1 MFFRKSVL
9 QFYRCGLAKPDRK
22 AYNNET
28 ERIGT
33 RCKGECSNVALKP
46 ISKIAAGVQA
56 STTLAIDSLF
66 KQMKAEGKDV
76 VGFGAGEPDFPTPEH
91 IKQAGIDAIENN
103 QTKYTPAAG
112 LMELRK
118 AASYRL
124 HEDFGLEY
132 EPTQIVVAS
141 GAKHSVYVTLM
152 TLCDPGDEVVIAAPY
167 WVSYSEM
174 VKQAGAVPVIVT
186 AEESADFKITAEQLD
201 AAITDNTKVFMLNS
215 PCNPTGMVYTRK
227 ELEAIAEVC
236 CRRNVYVI
244 ADEIYCNLVY
254 DDNEF
259 VSFAS
264 LGEDVKERTIIVNGV
279 SKSYAMTGWRIGYTA
294 SNPALAKVMANYL
307 SHSTG
312 APSTISQ
319 QAAITALRGPQE
331 DMQAM
336 KEAFEARRNHLVE
349 RMSKIEGVSCIKP
362 QGAFYVMMNMKS
374 FLGKTMYG
382 KVIESAEDFAQLFL
396 EKGLVATVPCT
407 AFAAP
412 GFIRWSYATSLT
424 EIDKGLDR
432 LETFIKNA

>member
-1 MFFRKSVL
+1 M
-9 QFYRCGLAKPDRK
+9 
-22 AYNNET
+22 
-28 ERIGT
+28 
-33 RCKGECSNVALKP
+33 KP

-66 KQMKAEGKDV
+66 KQMKADGLDV

-91 IKQAGIDAIENN
+91 IKQAGIEAIECN
-103 QTKYTPAAG
+103 QTRYTPAAG
-112 LMELRK
+112 LMTLRE

-124 HEDFGLEY
+124 KADFDLDY
-132 EPTQIVVAS
+132 APNQIVVAS
-141 GAKHSVYVTLM
+141 GAKHAVYITLM

-174 VKQAGAVPVIVT
+174 VKQAGAVPVIIAAEEEHDFKVT
-186 AEESADFKITAEQLD
+186 AAQLD
-201 AAITDNTKVFMLNS
+201 AAITDKTKVFMLNS
-215 PCNPTGMVYTRK
+215 PCNPTGMVYTRE
-227 ELEAIAEVC
+227 ELAAIAEVC
-236 CRRNVYVI
+236 CRHNIYVI

-254 DDNEF
+254 DDKEF

-294 SNPALAKVMANYL
+294 SNAALAKVMASYL

-331 DMQAM
+331 DMQVM
-336 KEAFEARRNHLVE
+336 KRAFEERRDHLVE
-349 RMSKIEGVSCIKP
+349 RMNRIAGVSCIKP
-362 QGAFYVMMNMKS
+362 EGAFYVMMNMKS
-374 FLGKTMYG
+374 FLGTTMYG
-382 KVIESAEDFAQLFL
+382 KKIESAEDFAQLFL

-432 LETFIKNA
+432 LEEFIKNA

>member
-1 MFFRKSVL
+1 M
-9 QFYRCGLAKPDRK
+9 
-22 AYNNET
+22 
-28 ERIGT
+28 
-33 RCKGECSNVALKP
+33 ALKP

-103 QTKYTPAAG
+103 FTKYTPAAG
-112 LMELRK
+112 LMQLRE

-124 HEDFGLEY
+124 KADFGLEY
-132 EPTQIVVAS
+132 APSQIVVAS
-141 GAKHSVYVTLM
+141 GAKHSVYVALM

-174 VKQAGAVPVIVT
+174 VKQAGAVPVIVAAGE
-186 AEESADFKITAEQLD
+186 AEDFKITAAQLD
-201 AAITDNTKVFMLNS
+201 AAITDRTKVFMLNS
-215 PCNPTGMVYTRK
+215 PCNPTGMVYTRA

-254 DDNEF
+254 DDIEF

-264 LGEDVKERTIIVNGV
+264 LGEEVKERTILVNGV

-294 SNPALAKVMANYL
+294 SNPELARVMGNYL
-307 SHSTG
+307 SHSTS

-319 QAAITALRGPQE
+319 HAAIVALRGPQE

-336 KEAFEARRNHLVE
+336 KRAFEKRRDHLVG
-349 RMSKIEGVSCIKP
+349 RMNRIAGVSCIKP

-374 FLGKTMYG
+374 FIGKSMYG
-382 KVIESAEDFAQLFL
+382 KTIGSAEDFAHLFL

-412 GFIRWSYATSLT
+412 GFVRWSYATSLA

-432 LETFIKNA
+432 LEQFIQNA

>member
-1 MFFRKSVL
+1 M
-9 QFYRCGLAKPDRK
+9 
-22 AYNNET
+22 
-28 ERIGT
+28 
-33 RCKGECSNVALKP
+33 ALKP

-103 QTKYTPAAG
+103 FTKYTPAAG
-112 LMELRK
+112 LMQLRE

-124 HEDFGLEY
+124 KADFGLEY
-132 EPTQIVVAS
+132 APNQIVVAS
-141 GAKHSVYVTLM
+141 GAKHSVYVALM

-174 VKQAGAVPVIVT
+174 VKQAGAVPVIVAAGE
-186 AEESADFKITAEQLD
+186 AEDFKITAAQLD
-201 AAITDNTKVFMLNS
+201 AAITDRTKVFMLNS
-215 PCNPTGMVYTRK
+215 PCNPTGMVYTRA

-254 DDNEF
+254 DDIEF

-264 LGEDVKERTIIVNGV
+264 LGEEVKERTILVNGV

-294 SNPALAKVMANYL
+294 SNPELARVMGNYL
-307 SHSTG
+307 SHSTS

-319 QAAITALRGPQE
+319 HAAIVALRGPQE

-336 KEAFEARRNHLVE
+336 KRAFEKRRDHLVG
-349 RMSKIEGVSCIKP
+349 RMNRIEGVSCIKP

-374 FLGKTMYG
+374 FIGKSMYG
-382 KVIESAEDFAQLFL
+382 KTIGSAEDFAHLFL

-412 GFIRWSYATSLT
+412 GFVRWSYATSLA

-432 LETFIKNA
+432 LEQFIQNA

>member
-1 MFFRKSVL
+1 M
-9 QFYRCGLAKPDRK
+9 
-22 AYNNET
+22 
-28 ERIGT
+28 
-33 RCKGECSNVALKP
+33 ALKP

-103 QTKYTPAAG
+103 FTKYTPAAG
-112 LMELRK
+112 LMQLRE

-124 HEDFGLEY
+124 KADFGLEY
-132 EPTQIVVAS
+132 APSQIVVAS
-141 GAKHSVYVTLM
+141 GAKHSVYVALM

-174 VKQAGAVPVIVT
+174 VKQAGAVPVIVAAGE
-186 AEESADFKITAEQLD
+186 AEDFKITAAQLD
-201 AAITDNTKVFMLNS
+201 AAITDRTKVFMLNS
-215 PCNPTGMVYTRK
+215 PCNPTGMVYTRA

-254 DDNEF
+254 DDIEF

-264 LGEDVKERTIIVNGV
+264 LGEDVKERTILVNGV

-294 SNPALAKVMANYL
+294 SNPELARVMGNYL
-307 SHSTG
+307 SHSTS

-319 QAAITALRGPQE
+319 HAAIVALRGPQE

-336 KEAFEARRNHLVE
+336 KRAFEKRRDHLVG
-349 RMSKIEGVSCIKP
+349 RMNRIAGVSCIKP

-374 FLGKTMYG
+374 FIGKSMYG
-382 KVIESAEDFAQLFL
+382 KTIGSAEDFAHLFL

-412 GFIRWSYATSLT
+412 GFVRWSYATSLA

-432 LETFIKNA
+432 LEQFIQNA

>member
-1 MFFRKSVL
+1 M
-9 QFYRCGLAKPDRK
+9 
-22 AYNNET
+22 
-28 ERIGT
+28 
-33 RCKGECSNVALKP
+33 ALKP

-103 QTKYTPAAG
+103 FTKYTPAAG
-112 LMELRK
+112 LMQLRE

-124 HEDFGLEY
+124 KADFGLEY
-132 EPTQIVVAS
+132 APSQIVVAS
-141 GAKHSVYVTLM
+141 GAKHSVYVALM

-174 VKQAGAVPVIVT
+174 VKQAGAVPVIVAAGE
-186 AEESADFKITAEQLD
+186 AEDFKITAAQLD
-201 AAITDNTKVFMLNS
+201 AAITDRTKVFMLNS
-215 PCNPTGMVYTRK
+215 PCNPTGMVYTRA

-254 DDNEF
+254 DDIEF

-264 LGEDVKERTIIVNGV
+264 LGEDVKERTILVNGV

-294 SNPALAKVMANYL
+294 SNPELARVMGNYL
-307 SHSTG
+307 SHSTS

-319 QAAITALRGPQE
+319 HAAIVALRGPQE

-336 KEAFEARRNHLVE
+336 KRAFEKRRDHLVG
-349 RMSKIEGVSCIKP
+349 RMNRIAGVSCIKP

-374 FLGKTMYG
+374 FIGKSMYG
-382 KVIESAEDFAQLFL
+382 KTIGSAEDFAHLFL
-396 EKGLVATVPCT
+396 EKGLVSTVPCT

-412 GFIRWSYATSLT
+412 GFVRWSYATSLA

-432 LETFIKNA
+432 LEQFIQNA

>member
-1 MFFRKSVL
+1 
-9 QFYRCGLAKPDRK
+9 
-22 AYNNET
+22 
-28 ERIGT
+28 
-33 RCKGECSNVALKP
+33 
-46 ISKIAAGVQA
+46 
-56 STTLAIDSLF
+56 
-66 KQMKAEGKDV
+66 MKAEGKDV

-103 QTKYTPAAG
+103 FTKYTPAAG
-112 LMELRK
+112 LMQLRE

-124 HEDFGLEY
+124 KADFGLEY
-132 EPTQIVVAS
+132 APSQIVVAS
-141 GAKHSVYVTLM
+141 GAKHSVYVALM
-152 TLCDPGDEVVIAAPY
+152 TLCDLGDEVVIAAPY

-174 VKQAGAVPVIVT
+174 VKQAGAVPVIVAAGE
-186 AEESADFKITAEQLD
+186 AEDFKITAAQLD
-201 AAITDNTKVFMLNS
+201 AAITDRTKVFMLNS
-215 PCNPTGMVYTRK
+215 PCNPTGMVYTRA

-254 DDNEF
+254 DDIEF

-264 LGEDVKERTIIVNGV
+264 LGEDVKERTILVNGV

-294 SNPALAKVMANYL
+294 SNPELARVMGNYL
-307 SHSTG
+307 SHSTS

-319 QAAITALRGPQE
+319 HAAIVALRGPQE

-336 KEAFEARRNHLVE
+336 KRAFEKRRDHLVG
-349 RMSKIEGVSCIKP
+349 RMNRIAGVSCIKP

-374 FLGKTMYG
+374 FIGKSMYG
-382 KVIESAEDFAQLFL
+382 KTIGSAEDFAHLFL

-412 GFIRWSYATSLT
+412 GFVRWSYATSLA

-432 LETFIKNA
+432 LEQFIQNA